1 MASLIRSARHLSKFH
16 PAAAVTIGHQPI
28 GVSVCGTT
36 PHERGYVTRAH
47 ATPLPTTPIE
57 DALQT
62 LLSEM
67 DDRHVH
73 RQKRWEN
80 NKEKRVAQRA
90 SYLGQK
96 GKPSHPS
103 EEEVKAEASSS
114 PYRGMDE
121 TISLALQL
129 NLDPRKPGQSLR
141 GSLSLPHGNGKKFS
155 VAVFTDD
162 ASIADQAL
170 SRGAAVAGGASL
182 IESIK
187 NGQVSLTSFQRTI
200 ASPEMMP
207 QLSSI
212 ARLLGPRGLMPNPKL
227 NTIQPKEMLLQTLDE
242 QQSGISNYRT
252 DKEGIVRI
260 GVGRGSFG
268 KDKLMDNVRELM
280 NEIQGVKPE
289 SFGKGKKSG
298 KGGSAKG
305 TKYYLKAHLSST
317 QSKKSVLVDLRTLDP
332 TSSFF
337 MSSPQ

>member
-1 MASLIRSARHLSKFH
+1 MDIEESSSSMELLPLLRVYYETLFHQTAIDTFAVFRLSDVCRSSGFRSRCCDKPSPTSTTAQEKQPPTMASLIRSARHLSKFH

-96 GKPSHPS
+96 GKPAHPS

-155 VAVFTDD
+155 VAVF
-162 ASIADQAL
+162 
-170 SRGAAVAGGASL
+170 R
-182 IESIK
+182 
-187 NGQVSLTSFQRTI
+187 
-200 ASPEMMP
+200 
-207 QLSSI
+207 
-212 ARLLGPRGLMPNPKL
+212 
-227 NTIQPKEMLLQTLDE
+227 
-242 QQSGISNYRT
+242 
-252 DKEGIVRI
+252 
-260 GVGRGSFG
+260 
-268 KDKLMDNVRELM
+268 
-280 NEIQGVKPE
+280 
-289 SFGKGKKSG
+289 
-298 KGGSAKG
+298 
-305 TKYYLKAHLSST
+305 
-317 QSKKSVLVDLRTLDP
+317 
-332 TSSFF
+332 
-337 MSSPQ
+337 